1 MVQWLRLCTPN
12 AGEAGLI
19 PAGIKLKLKIL
30 HAAAK
35 IKDPFAEIKT
45 HCSQKKK
52 KKEEEE
58 PGNSNVG
65 LSMGTGQEIWKPN
78 RENEHILLVGG
89 DWGRTGW
96 NKGLTDSRATEGLEV
111 WLGMEDSS
119 F

>member
-1 MVQWLRLCTPN
+1 MRQQRSKIRL
-12 AGEAGLI
+12 
-19 PAGIKLKLKIL
+19 LKLRPI
-30 HAAAK
+30 AV
-35 IKDPFAEIKT
+35 
-45 HCSQKKK
+45 QKKK
-52 KKEEEE
+52 E

>member
-1 MVQWLRLCTPN
+1 
-12 AGEAGLI
+12 
-19 PAGIKLKLKIL
+19 
-30 HAAAK
+30 
-35 IKDPFAEIKT
+35 
-45 HCSQKKK
+45 
-52 KKEEEE
+52 
-58 PGNSNVG
+58 
-65 LSMGTGQEIWKPN
+65 MGTGQEIWKPN